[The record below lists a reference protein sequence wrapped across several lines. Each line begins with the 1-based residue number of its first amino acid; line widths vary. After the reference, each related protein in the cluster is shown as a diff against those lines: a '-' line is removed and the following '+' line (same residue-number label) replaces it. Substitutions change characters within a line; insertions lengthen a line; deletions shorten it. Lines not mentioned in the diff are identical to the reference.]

1 VTAAIYGD
9 RFGRRRLDQEQDW
22 VRREIRIALQ
32 KPGCRVIP
40 VLIDGAELPDERE
53 ALPEDI
59 SALVTR
65 QRFYLRQACRHVDIE
80 ALSKEIEKAGFPR
93 LATLTTSPVRVL
105 PHLAYGTWTLRNA
118 IDEQEI
124 DWSNSTLKFT
134 DQEETPDGLLFR
146 GTFTWRRRNVLV
158 GAEEFTGHYVAAT
171 RQLIFDGTAVS
182 DRTLAVGSYSAVLSP
197 DGRTI
202 VEGRWGSSQLKDDPA
217 SPGLWEAFR

>member
-65 QRFYLRQACRHVDIE
+65 QRF
-80 ALSKEIEKAGFPR
+80 
-93 LATLTTSPVRVL
+93 
-105 PHLAYGTWTLRNA
+105 
-118 IDEQEI
+118 
-124 DWSNSTLKFT
+124 
-134 DQEETPDGLLFR
+134 
-146 GTFTWRRRNVLV
+146 
-158 GAEEFTGHYVAAT
+158 
-171 RQLIFDGTAVS
+171 
-182 DRTLAVGSYSAVLSP
+182 
-197 DGRTI
+197 
-202 VEGRWGSSQLKDDPA
+202 
-217 SPGLWEAFR
+217 